1 MKTIRQIDVARKII
15 YQKYKRTKESFGEV
29 KELAYDEYDGY
40 EIITMQV
47 FNKGFE
53 TYKTFGRCG
62 LEVLEKYT
70 NKIDALAGHL
80 KWCMEGDLC

>member
-1 MKTIRQIDVARKII
+1 MKAIRKSDITRRVV
-15 YQKYKRTKESFGEV
+15 YQKYKRAKEGLGEA

-40 EIITMQV
+40 EIITMQI

-53 TYKTFGRCG
+53 TYRAFGRCG

-70 NKIDALAGHL
+70 NKIDALVGHL
-80 KWCMEGDLC
+80 KWCMEGELC